1 MWDKYRHES
10 KQTICVIGF
19 LILAAKLCKADG
31 HFNVKEEDWI
41 DIFNY
46 IMRKG
51 MQNPVPLSHVNIMLA
66 FCKKPNYYPD
76 DDKTV

>member
-31 HFNVKEEDWI
+31 HFNVKEEEEKD
-41 DIFNY
+41 
-46 IMRKG
+46 K
-51 MQNPVPLSHVNIMLA
+51 NI
-66 FCKKPNYYPD
+66 
-76 DDKTV
+76 